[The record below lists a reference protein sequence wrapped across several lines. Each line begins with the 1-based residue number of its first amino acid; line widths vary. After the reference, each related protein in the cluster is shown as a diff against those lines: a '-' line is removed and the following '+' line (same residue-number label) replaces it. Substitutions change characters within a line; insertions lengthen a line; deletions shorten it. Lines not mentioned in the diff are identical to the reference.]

1 MKEFVKIP
9 VSTRY
14 VSLAFIGYYRLVY
27 GEGANAMYRKEEPK
41 RVAARECVADQENT
55 YTERDRR
62 IDGLVMQLKG
72 LPQAERDEVLSTLLA
87 IRRIGT
93 TYRRGLFK
101 KQDTLSLLQKPP
113 KISGLVRHLMA
124 LPTAECDEII
134 STVLV
139 RRDIELLSSTV
150 HPDLQKIGEGLYT
163 TRDYVPLE
171 GEEASLA
178 ALLGT
183 MQSLWKSRARR
194 ATSREDNS
202 NACQEQQRGEPG
214 P

>member
-1 MKEFVKIP
+1 MFPSPLLDI
-9 VSTRY
+9 
-14 VSLAFIGYYRLVY
+14 IGVVY
-27 GEGANAMYRKEEPK
+27 GEGMNAMYRKKELK

-55 YTERDRR
+55 YTERDRH

-113 KISGLVRHLMA
+113 KISDLVRHLMA

-139 RRDIELLSSTV
+139 RRDIDLLSSTV
-150 HPDLQKIGEGLYT
+150 HPDLQKVGEGLYT

-214 P
+214 R

>member
-1 MKEFVKIP
+1 
-9 VSTRY
+9 
-14 VSLAFIGYYRLVY
+14 
-27 GEGANAMYRKEEPK
+27 MYRKKEPK
-41 RVAARECVADQENT
+41 HVATRGCAADQEDA
-55 YTERDRR
+55 YTERDRH
-62 IDGLVMQLKG
+62 IDGLVMQLKA

-93 TYRRGLFK
+93 TYQRGLFK
-101 KQDTLSLLQKPP
+101 KKDTLSLLQKPP

-139 RRDIELLSSTV
+139 RRDIDRLSSTV

-163 TRDYVPLE
+163 TEDYVPLE
-171 GEEASLA
+171 EEHTSLA

-202 NACQEQQRGEPG
+202 NA
-214 P
+214 